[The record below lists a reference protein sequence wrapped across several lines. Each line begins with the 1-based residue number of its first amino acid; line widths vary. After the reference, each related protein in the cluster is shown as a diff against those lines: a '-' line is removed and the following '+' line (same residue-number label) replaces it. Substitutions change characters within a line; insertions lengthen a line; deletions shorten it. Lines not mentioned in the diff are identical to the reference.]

1 MKKLFIILFSVTGIF
16 ASSVVTPIQQIEV
29 SGVAKDIVLD
39 DKTLIIAT
47 DNGVVQVYDYEVKTF
62 SKTIKLPKVKDFT
75 GDLVPARVFS
85 VDKFASRYVLLSD
98 SGKGGYA
105 NLWIHE
111 NNVSTQVLSHTDK
124 IAAIKARFV
133 SKDKVLLGLLS
144 NEAVLYDVVDKKE
157 IFRVQLSESK
167 FSDFALNDDKSQ
179 AVYACESGVLNVIDT
194 QTGKVLKELKSVN
207 VDNVYKVDF
216 KKDIVSGAG
225 QDRRG
230 ALYDV
235 TMGTGTHIEGSFL
248 IYATGLSPSAKKVA
262 FAMDEKNDIS
272 IYTRNSKS
280 RIALLKGQK
289 STLNTIL
296 FKDENILFSSSDDS
310 TVMMWDLKQIGELK

>member
-1 MKKLFIILFSVTGIF
+1 MIKSFLWFFTVAYAF
-16 ASSVVTPIQQIEV
+16 ATPIVTPTQQIKV
-29 SGVAKDIVLD
+29 AGVAKDMVLYEQ
-39 DKTLIIAT
+39 TLIIAT
-47 DNGVVQVYDYEVKTF
+47 DNGVVQVYDYEAKAFTK
-62 SKTIKLPKVKDFT
+62 SIKLPKVKDFT
-75 GDLVPARVFS
+75 GDIVPARIYS
-85 VDKFASRYVLLSD
+85 VDKLASRYVLLSD

-111 NNVSTQVLSHTDK
+111 NNTSTQVLSHTNK
-124 IAAIKARFV
+124 IAAIKARFI
-133 SKDKVLLGLLS
+133 SKEKVLLGLLS
-144 NEAVLYDVVDKKE
+144 NEAVLYDVKEKKE

-179 AVYACESGVLNVIDT
+179 AVFACESGVLNAIDT
-194 QTGKVLKELKSVN
+194 KTGKMLKELKSVN

-235 TMGTGTHIEGSFL
+235 TMGTGTYIEGSFL
-248 IYATGLSPSAKKVA
+248 IYATGLSPSTKKVA

-272 IYTRNSKS
+272 IYTRSSKS
-280 RIALLKGQK
+280 KIALLKGQK
-289 STLNTIL
+289 STLNTIV
-296 FKDENILFSSSDDS
+296 FKDENLLFSSSDDS
-310 TVMMWDLKQIGELK
+310 TVMMWDLQQNK